1 METRDVVLDADQRI
15 AADRLA
21 AIAARVGKRWHR
33 PRGLYLWG
41 GPGRGKTMLMDR
53 FYAAVASKHKRRF
66 HFHSFFAQLNAAIHE
81 YGTLDKAADS
91 LLGGVD
97 LVCFDEFHVHDSG
110 DARLV
115 SRLLDHLFAR
125 HITLVVTSN
134 YPPADL
140 LPNPLFHPMFE
151 PTIDRILEHLDV
163 LSVNG
168 PQDYRRLGGKHTGFA
183 AGEYVV
189 GACPVTGSA
198 QVPVAHRLL
207 NARVAENGSL
217 TVDFAELCG
226 IPVSAADFLEL
237 ARTYTRWTVCEVP
250 ALSDVPADWVM
261 RFVNL
266 VDVLYDTDHPL
277 SLYAAVPLACL
288 AGRIAY
294 VPDLYRAIS
303 RLSELTP
310 AQLPRFIG
318 GASGSRPASILD

>member
-1 METRDVVLDADQRI
+1 MDTQAVVLDADQQI
-15 AADRLA
+15 AAERLA
-21 AIAARVGKRWHR
+21 GIATRVGRRWRR

-53 FYAAVASKHKRRF
+53 FYASVSSKHKRRY

-81 YGTLDKAADS
+81 HGTLDKAADG

-115 SRLLDHLFAR
+115 ERLLEHLFAR

-134 YPPADL
+134 YPPAQL
-140 LPNPLFHPMFE
+140 LPNPLFHHMFE
-151 PTIDRILEHLDV
+151 PTIERILEHLDV
-163 LSVNG
+163 VSVNG

-183 AGEYVV
+183 AGEYIV
-189 GACPVTGSA
+189 GESPVTGRA
-198 QVPVAHRLL
+198 QVPVAHRLM
-207 NARVAENGSL
+207 NARVAENGAL

-237 ARTYTRWTVCEVP
+237 AREYDHWTVC
-250 ALSDVPADWVM
+250 DVPELSTVSPDWVM

-266 VDVLYDTDHPL
+266 VDVLYDADYPL
-277 SLYAAVPLACL
+277 SIYAAVPLAEL
-288 AGRIAY
+288 GGESAR
-294 VPDLYRAIS
+294 VPDLYRTVS
-303 RLSELTP
+303 RLSELVSSESE
-310 AQLPRFIG
+310 RVG
-318 GASGSRPASILD
+318 